1 MRYGDRVIIV
11 NKKFTALLL
20 VGVIA
25 SGLIYTHPAY
35 AHNFGGD
42 ESASWLAKVTEIKT
56 EVANVAKHVGDK
68 GVVGYYSDALG
79 EYWNSNDTR
88 EMGERNTLLQ
98 QEIPATI
105 NATLNDASAGNQSMV
120 NNDVAKLDGY
130 LDESVP
136 VRVDKD
142 KLGNSTV
149 QALAVTFVLQ
159 EAMEKYG
166 TALNSTVDLND
177 MSQMNMGGSNMSGNM
192 SNMAPSVIVNANA
205 YENSVALATAAQQMF
220 NNVALQYPSVSGN
233 SKISDG
239 FTKLVQ
245 DLNNKADVNTIMI
258 DSHVGIHPTLI
269 MAYNIQ
275 GTEAHGQSA
284 VPEFPLPALLSIISI
299 AGVVVAT
306 RFKSHLGF

>member
-1 MRYGDRVIIV
+1 M

-20 VGVIA
+20 LGVIA

-42 ESASWLAKVTEIKT
+42 ESASWLAKVSEIKT
-56 EVANVAKHVGDK
+56 EVTNVAKHVGDK
-68 GVVGYYSDALG
+68 NVIDYYSDALG

-105 NATLNDASAGNQSMV
+105 NATLNDASTGNQSMV
-120 NNDVAKLDGY
+120 NDDVSKLGGY
-130 LDESVP
+130 LDESIP

-142 KLGNSTV
+142 KLDNSTI
-149 QALAVTFVLQ
+149 QALAVTFVLK
-159 EAMEKYG
+159 EALEKYG
-166 TALNSTVDLND
+166 DALNSTVDLND
-177 MSQMNMGGSNMSGNM
+177 MSQMTMSGGSMSSGSM
-192 SNMAPSVIVNANA
+192 SNMASTIVNENA
-205 YENSVALATAAQQMF
+205 YENSVSLATTAQQMF
-220 NNVALQYPSVSGN
+220 SDVVSKNPNVSGN

-245 DLNNKADVNTIMI
+245 DLNSKSDVNTIMN
-258 DSHVGIHPTLI
+258 DVHVGIHPTLI

-275 GTEAHGQSA
+275 DATAHGEST